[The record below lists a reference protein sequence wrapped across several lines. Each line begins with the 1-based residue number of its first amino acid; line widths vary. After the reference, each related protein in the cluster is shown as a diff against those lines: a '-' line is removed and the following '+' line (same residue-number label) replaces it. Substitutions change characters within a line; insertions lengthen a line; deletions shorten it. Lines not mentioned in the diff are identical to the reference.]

1 MLTIQSA
8 MPLISTV
15 KGSQNVWSYTML
27 CASILLI
34 SKKQLRDV
42 SDHVQLDPKMK
53 VLGAVGKFHLSDHVD
68 SCFSLWTLNFM
79 EGSGHIDGKIME
91 TLWSGMNKVSG
102 SARSMSKAHRQETLD
117 DYMRDSN

>member
-1 MLTIQSA
+1 MS
-8 MPLISTV
+8 
-15 KGSQNVWSYTML
+15 

>member
-15 KGSQNVWSYTML
+15 KGSQNVWSYTMS

-68 SCFSLWTLNFM
+68 SCFSLWTLNFTCS
-79 EGSGHIDGKIME
+79 SGPLLCMAITSLILFFTNIILYIICSIF
-91 TLWSGMNKVSG
+91 TLYLQV
-102 SARSMSKAHRQETLD
+102 
-117 DYMRDSN
+117 